1 MAQLQL
7 IFDRQAKTKQE
18 MKEIKAMAAEA
29 LENDQRYQTA
39 LTELNEAKTRLTAIK
54 TALLESYNADLAK
67 LDNLKADI
75 ENDRLLMTDQA
86 LSQFAK
92 GEEIIVK
99 DAKGLEYDAVFSVR
113 FKKR

>member
-1 MAQLQL
+1 MLKNMAQLQL

-54 TALLESYNADLAK
+54 TALL
-67 LDNLKADI
+67 
-75 ENDRLLMTDQA
+75 
-86 LSQFAK
+86 
-92 GEEIIVK
+92 
-99 DAKGLEYDAVFSVR
+99 
-113 FKKR
+113 

>member
-1 MAQLQL
+1 
-7 IFDRQAKTKQE
+7 
-18 MKEIKAMAAEA
+18 
-29 LENDQRYQTA
+29 
-39 LTELNEAKTRLTAIK
+39 
-54 TALLESYNADLAK
+54 
-67 LDNLKADI
+67 
-75 ENDRLLMTDQA
+75 MTDQA